1 MVGSPIA
8 VGPSAYGFGRPRRFV
23 CRALLA
29 ATLAAADLAAPVP
42 CRAGEQKEPDIVL
55 VVADDLAAWATGLSG
70 RPEIAT
76 PTLDALAAGGL
87 RMTNAAAV
95 SPVCSPSR
103 ASLLTGRL
111 PSQHG
116 VHDFLREEAGRDHD
130 WLAGETLLPELLRQ
144 AGYRTALIGK
154 WHLDASRTE
163 PARGFERWLS
173 YDVTREGWRNQYQHR
188 GAVHLSDDGTAI
200 TVTGFQTSHLV
211 DAAIA
216 WVARQGDDRPF
227 FLMLA
232 PTDTHV
238 PYEGQP
244 ERWVA
249 RYRDAQLLDLV
260 RTPPGLLP
268 SANDAARAGA
278 DLPNLLAEYFAGVS
292 HQDAELGRLIDALDA
307 LGQLDDTLVVFTS
320 DQGLMLGQKGLIG
333 KGNATLPQN
342 LFEES
347 IRVPMVL
354 HWTGRI
360 PAGATLA
367 IPFDHLDLVQSLLDA
382 AGARPAPETAARID
396 SPGSSLFPYLA
407 DPATG
412 WRRWRFAEYGTVRA
426 IADRRYKLIVR
437 SPPLPLGYGDELY
450 DLLEDPGETRNLL
463 SSADHRAV
471 EQELRTALA
480 AHFARYSVS
489 GRDGFSALEQTPQNG
504 NEPWRRMAAGAA
516 GPTPAPQR

>member
-1 MVGSPIA
+1 MPDSPDALRSPTTDCGQSKRPARRSTVVAVAMVAG
-8 VGPSAYGFGRPRRFV
+8 
-23 CRALLA
+23 LA
-29 ATLAAADLAAPVP
+29 TTCHAAESTAPN
-42 CRAGEQKEPDIVL
+42 IVL
-55 VVADDLAAWATGLSG
+55 VVADDLAAWATGAAGRSG
-70 RPEIAT
+70 IAT

-87 RMTNAAAV
+87 RMVNAAAV
-95 SPVCSPSR
+95 APVCSPSR

-116 VHDFLREEAGRDHD
+116 VHDFLREEAGRERD

-163 PARGFERWLS
+163 PARGFDRWLS
-173 YDVTREGWRNQYQHR
+173 YDVTRAGWRNQYQHR

-211 DAAIA
+211 DAAIE
-216 WVARQGDDRPF
+216 WVGRQGDDRPF
-227 FLMLA
+227 FLVLA

-244 ERWVA
+244 ERWVS
-249 RYRDAQLLDLV
+249 RYRDGKLLDLV

-268 SANDAARAGA
+268 PASDAARASA
-278 DLPNLLAEYFAGVS
+278 DLPELLAEYLAAVS
-292 HQDAELGRLIDALDA
+292 HQDAEIGRLIDALDA
-307 LGQLDDTLVVFTS
+307 RGLLHTTLIVYTS

-354 HWTGRI
+354 RWTGRI

-367 IPFDHLDLVQSLLDA
+367 IPFDHLDLFQSLLDA
-382 AGARPAPETAARID
+382 AGARIAPETATGIN
-396 SPGSSLFPYLA
+396 SPGSSLLPYLA

-426 IADRRYKLIVR
+426 IADQRFKLITR
-437 SPPLPLGYGDELY
+437 SPPLPPGYGDELY
-450 DLLEDPGETRNLL
+450 DLLEDPGETRNLV

-471 EQELRTALA
+471 EQELRAALA
-480 AHFARYSVS
+480 AHFARYSIP
-489 GRDGFSALEQTPQNG
+489 GKDGSSALEQPPQNG
-504 NEPWRRMAAGAA
+504 NEPWRRMVAGAA
-516 GPTPAPQR
+516 GPTPARPR